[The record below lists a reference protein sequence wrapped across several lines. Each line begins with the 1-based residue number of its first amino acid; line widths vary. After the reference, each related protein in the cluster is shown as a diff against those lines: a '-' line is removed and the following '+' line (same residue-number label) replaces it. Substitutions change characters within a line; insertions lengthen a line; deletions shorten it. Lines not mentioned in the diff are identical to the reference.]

1 MKETP
6 ITNLLIKKL
15 IMIQPLRLRILTN
28 PQVHT
33 RDILHR
39 KQQQAANAEAP
50 GADGADIGQ
59 LTRNLH
65 ADAVP
70 GTRREGRAIEGG
82 DGGVGEDAGE
92 ERADHAAYAVE
103 FEDVEAFVD
112 VQPFVQVLERGA
124 YDCGEEADECRRP
137 DEER

>member
-39 KQQQAANAEAP
+39 KQQQTADAEAP
-50 GADGADIGQ
+50 RADGADIGQ

-70 GTRREGRAIEGG
+70 GTRREGRAVEGG
-82 DGGVGEDAGE
+82 DGGVGKDTGE

-103 FEDVEAFVD
+103 FEDVEPFVD
-112 VQPFVQVLERGA
+112 VEPFIQVLEGGA
-124 YDCGEEADECRRP
+124 HDCGEEADDCRWPKDGR
-137 DEER
+137 